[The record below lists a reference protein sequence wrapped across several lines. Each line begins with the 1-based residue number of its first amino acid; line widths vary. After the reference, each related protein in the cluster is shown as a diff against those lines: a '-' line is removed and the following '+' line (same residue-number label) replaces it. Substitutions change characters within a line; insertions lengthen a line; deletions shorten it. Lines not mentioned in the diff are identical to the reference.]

1 MHHGVATVEEG
12 PLGVNTVG
20 KLLTTTSLRDLVQ
33 DGRQSNSPS
42 LSQLAAQ
49 SVPIQ
54 HTLSNQPRLSTL
66 VKESSTKLSLSDLVK
81 DTTTPSL
88 SNLVKCATTGVSS
101 LSAPPKERTTTSSGQ
116 VKKPSLFDL
125 INSKKTATSSDSGNM
140 AVTSSLSE
148 LIAAHTES
156 TRPKQAQTK
165 VKPSPHTDFVFRAL
179 KPTSGGAAQLS
190 LSDLARGHADVA
202 KSRPPSKM
210 TLSSLYKQSV
220 GQSSPEDDKKTLSGP
235 SACVVTFQCNGRPRS
250 SLFLLM
256 CQPTLNEEVEKLKEV
271 IHSRVVSKLAK
282 KYRKRTQFDFSTPS
296 PDDLVKEK
304 QKAAFTRKK

>member
-1 MHHGVATVEEG
+1 MATVG
-12 PLGVNTVG
+12 GHLGVDTVG
-20 KLLTTTSLRDLVQ
+20 KSVTTTSLRDLVK
-33 DGRQSNSPS
+33 DGQRSNSPS

-54 HTLSNQPRLSTL
+54 HTQSEKMNQPRLSTL
-66 VKESSTKLSLSDLVK
+66 VKESSVTTKPSLVK

-88 SNLVKCATTGVSS
+88 SNLVKSAATGTRS
-101 LSAPPKERTTTSSGQ
+101 LPKECTTTSSGQ

-125 INSKKTATSSDSGNM
+125 INRKKTDTSSDSGNKP
-140 AVTSSLSE
+140 ATLSLSE
-148 LIAAHTES
+148 LIAES
-156 TRPKQAQTK
+156 TRPKPAQTK
-165 VKPSPHTDFVFRAL
+165 VKPPRHTDFVFRAL
-179 KPTSGGAAQLS
+179 KPTSGGTAQLS
-190 LSDLARGHADVA
+190 LSDLARGHADIA
-202 KSRPPSKM
+202 KPHPPTKM

-235 SACVVTFQCNGRPRS
+235 LACVVTFQCNGQPPS
-250 SLFLLM
+250 SLFLLL
-256 CQPTLNEEVEKLKEV
+256 CRPTLNEEVEKLKEI

-304 QKAAFTRKK
+304 QKSAFTRKK

>member
-1 MHHGVATVEEG
+1 MATVG
-12 PLGVNTVG
+12 GHLGVDTVG
-20 KLLTTTSLRDLVQ
+20 KSVTTTSLRDLVK
-33 DGRQSNSPS
+33 DGQRSNSPS

-49 SVPIQ
+49 SFPIQ
-54 HTLSNQPRLSTL
+54 HTPSEKMNQPRLSTL
-66 VKESSTKLSLSDLVK
+66 VKESSVTTTPSLSDLVK

-88 SNLVKCATTGVSS
+88 SNLVKSVATGTSS
-101 LSAPPKERTTTSSGQ
+101 PSALPKKHTTTSSGQ

-125 INSKKTATSSDSGNM
+125 INRKKTDTLSDSGNKP
-140 AVTSSLSE
+140 ATLSLSE
-148 LIAAHTES
+148 LIAES
-156 TRPKQAQTK
+156 TRPKPAQTK
-165 VKPSPHTDFVFRAL
+165 VKPPPHTDFVFRAL
-179 KPTSGGAAQLS
+179 KPTSGGTAQLS
-190 LSDLARGHADVA
+190 LSDLARGHADIA
-202 KSRPPSKM
+202 KPHPPTKM

-235 SACVVTFQCNGRPRS
+235 LACVVTFQCNGQPPS
-250 SLFLLM
+250 SLFLLL
-256 CQPTLNEEVEKLKEV
+256 CRPTLNEEVEKLKEV